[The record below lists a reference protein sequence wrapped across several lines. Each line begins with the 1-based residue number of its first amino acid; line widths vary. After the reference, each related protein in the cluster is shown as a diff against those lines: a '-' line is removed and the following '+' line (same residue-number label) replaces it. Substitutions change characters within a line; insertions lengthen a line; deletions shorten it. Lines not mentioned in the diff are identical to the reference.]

1 MLKKQFQLKL
11 MASAALLT
19 MTLASVP
26 ASVLACGLDAY
37 LGQTCIIAGAYCPN
51 GTLPAEGQLLPIT
64 NYQALYSLLYT
75 TYGGDGRTN
84 FALPDLR
91 GRVPVAWGQ
100 GAGLTNHNP
109 GDKFGSETTIQTLA
123 QMAVHNH
130 QAIYTS
136 GGTGGGTAS
145 GTVSLPVTGSAKIAT
160 ATVPVSRS
168 NIPSGNSVLV
178 PAAIGTANMYGAPGT
193 TADLNIGPAGSVTG
207 TASGAVTLTVS
218 GGSGGTV
225 TVATSGAS
233 QAMPNVP
240 PEIAIRYCI
249 VATNGYYPPRPN

>member
-1 MLKKQFQLKL
+1 MLKKQFQLRV
-11 MASAALLT
+11 MASAALLPI
-19 MTLASVP
+19 MLASAAV
-26 ASVLACGLDAY
+26 SACGLDAY
-37 LGQTCIIAGAYCPN
+37 LGQTCIIAGSYCPE

-100 GAGLTNHNP
+100 GAGLTNHNL

-136 GGTGGGTAS
+136 GGTGGGTAR

>member
-1 MLKKQFQLKL
+1 MLKKQFQLRI
-11 MASAALLT
+11 MASAALLPI
-19 MTLASVP
+19 MLASAAV
-26 ASVLACGLDAY
+26 SACGLDAY
-37 LGQTCIIAGAYCPN
+37 LGQTCIIAGSYCPE

-100 GAGLTNHNP
+100 GTGLTYHKM
-109 GDKFGSETTIQTLA
+109 GDKFGDESIVQTLA

-130 QAIYTS
+130 QATYTP
-136 GGTGGGTAS
+136 GGTVS
-145 GTVSLPVTGSAKIAT
+145 GTVSLPVTGSARIAT
-160 ATVPVSRS
+160 STVPATRS
-168 NIPSGNSVLV
+168 NTPSNNAVL
-178 PAAIGTANMYGAPGT
+178 ASAGSTAANMYGAPGS
-193 TADLNIGPAGSVTG
+193 TADLAIGPAGSVTG

-249 VATNGYYPPRPN
+249 VATNGYYPPRPD